1 MDNPALTEKIKI
13 LGLPAEKGRWFFLSI
28 GIIIN
33 LCLGTVFSW
42 SVFRKP
48 LESLFQINATESGL
62 PYTLCLTFFAI
73 LMPITGGVLDKYGP
87 RILTICGGIIV
98 GLGWMISS
106 LANHIHLVTLSYGI
120 ITGSGLGIAY
130 GVPIAVITKWFPDKK
145 GLAVGLTLVGFGL
158 SPLITAPL
166 ARYLIDVYGI
176 LPTFFI
182 LGLSFLILII
192 LLSLPLR
199 FPPDLWKPELTGTAN
214 RSRQHSTPEFSRTE
228 MIKSSTFYGLWLC
241 YIIGT
246 FSGLMAIGIS
256 SPVGQE
262 IVKLNATTAAMFV
275 SLFAIFNG
283 IGRPLFGWL
292 TDRHNPR
299 LTAIISFIIIF
310 LASFGMLMVK
320 EAEVGLY
327 TLCFCG
333 FWLTF
338 GGWIALA
345 PAATAIYFGMTGYS
359 KKYGIVYTAYGVGAI
374 CGTMLS
380 GRIRDIFGSYK
391 YTFIPN
397 AILAMIGILIAI
409 ILLKQ
414 PQRKS
419 NYSTLGD

>member
-1 MDNPALTEKIKI
+1 MKGALVSDTTKVF
-13 LGLPAEKGRWFFLSI
+13 GLPAEKGRWIFLGI
-28 GIIIN
+28 GVMIN

-48 LESLFQINATESGL
+48 LESLFQVNATESGL
-62 PYTLCLTFFAI
+62 PYTLCLTFFAVLI
-73 LMPITGGVLDKYGP
+73 PIAGGIIDKFGP
-87 RILTICGGIIV
+87 RILAIIGGIIV

-106 LANHIHLVTLSYGI
+106 YATQINLVSLSYGI
-120 ITGSGLGIAY
+120 ITGSGLGITY
-130 GVPIAVITKWFPDKK
+130 GVPIAVVTKWFPDKK

-166 ARYLIDVYGI
+166 ARYLIDLYG
-176 LPTFFI
+176 LLQTFFI
-182 LGLSFLILII
+182 LGLSFFILIV

-199 FPPDLWKPELTGTAN
+199 FPSSQWKPELTATTKLPQ
-214 RSRQHSTPEFSRTE
+214 SQPPIEFSRTA
-228 MIKSSTFYGLWLC
+228 MIKSAPFYGLWFC

-262 IVKLNATTAAMFV
+262 IIKLNAATAAMFV

-292 TDRHNPR
+292 TDRHSPR
-299 LTAIISFIIIF
+299 FTAIISFIIIF
-310 LASFGMLMVK
+310 IASIGMLT
-320 EAEVGLY
+320 VGESDVWLY
-327 TLCFCG
+327 ALCFCG
-333 FWLTF
+333 FWLIF

-345 PAATAIYFGMTGYS
+345 PVATATYFGMKDYS

-374 CGTMLS
+374 FGTLLS

-397 AILAMIGILIAI
+397 AILAIIGILIAI
-409 ILLKQ
+409 FLLKQ
-414 PQRKS
+414 PQPKS
-419 NYSTLGD
+419 INPISGD